1 MNNKIETKE
10 LFDVLKTIA
19 GRKNRFADIY
29 ISGSKS
35 LSITLEDNKVELI
48 NDGQDNGIGLR
59 LSEGDKIAYAYSNI
73 INKSN
78 LDILADEVHAIFG
91 NGESLAIDVPEEI
104 NINGTIKINPQ
115 DIDIKDKIAILEQC
129 NSAARDAG
137 KEIIQVSVSYFD
149 STKKIRLVNS
159 LADAV
164 KQTRGYV
171 RLIVQVV
178 AMRDGIIQT
187 AFEAPGFQGGFE
199 IFQHVSPAEIGRAAA
214 ERAIRMLDADPAPSG
229 QMPVIIDHG
238 SGGVIFH
245 EAIGHGLE
253 ADEVS
258 KHSVYKEKLGQ
269 VVATEHVTVIDDPT
283 IDNLW
288 GSYAYD
294 DEGSPSQKTV
304 LIENGKLV
312 NYLCDRLNGQ
322 KIGMRSTGNSRREN
336 YAHPPIPRM
345 SNTYLKPGEMSKED
359 IISQTDYGLYAK
371 KLGGGQVDPQSG
383 DFVFSV
389 AEGYMIKNGK
399 IDTPVR
405 GATLVGNGP
414 KVLFNI
420 DKVANDLDFD
430 PGTCGKD
437 GQGAPVTT
445 GQPTIRV
452 LDLTVGGTEVG

>member
-1 MNNKIETKE
+1 MSHKIETKE
-10 LFDVLKTIA
+10 LFEVLQTIA
-19 GRKNRFADIY
+19 GRRDRFADIY
-29 ISGSKS
+29 ISGTKS
-35 LSITLEDNKVELI
+35 LSISLEDNKIELI

-59 LSEGDKIAYAYSNI
+59 LAEADKIAYAYSNI
-73 INKSN
+73 INKDN
-78 LDILADEVHAIFG
+78 LDTIAGEVQAIFG
-91 NGESLAIDVPEEI
+91 GGKTAALETLIEHKIDG
-104 NINGTIKINPQ
+104 NIKIDPSN
-115 DIDIKDKIAILEQC
+115 IDIKEKIAILEKC
-129 NSAARDAG
+129 NTAAR
-137 KEIIQVSVSYFD
+137 EVSNEVMQVSVSYFD
-149 STKKIRLVNS
+149 SQKKIRLINS
-159 LADAV
+159 ASNAIE
-164 KQTRGYV
+164 QARGYI
-171 RLIVQVV
+171 RMIVQVV
-178 AMRDGIIQT
+178 AIRDGIVQT
-187 AFEAPGFQGGFE
+187 AFEAPGYQGGFE
-199 IFQHVSPAEIGRAAA
+199 IFEKISPEEIGRAAA
-214 ERAIRMLDADPAPSG
+214 QRAVRMLDADPAPSG

-258 KHSVYKEKLGQ
+258 KHSVYKEKLGH

-283 IDNLW
+283 IEKLW

-294 DEGSPSQKTV
+294 DEGSKAQKTI
-304 LIENGKLV
+304 LIENGKLI

-345 SNTYLKPGEMSKED
+345 SNTYLKPGNMSKAD
-359 IISQTDYGLYAK
+359 MISQTDYGLYAK

-389 AEGYMIKNGK
+389 AEGYIVRNGK

-420 DKVANDLDFD
+420 DMVANDLDFD